1 MTQAQ
6 LERAVC
12 QATGEA
18 RDVVQRIGFSLVIPP
33 KPRPSHRKRR
43 WRPWWICKFP
53 GEAQEQ
59 YRPKPA

>member
-12 QATGEA
+12 QATGET
-18 RDVVQRIGFSLVIPP
+18 REVVQRIGFNLVIPP
-33 KPRPSHRKRR
+33 KPRLDRRKRR
-43 WRPWWICKFP
+43 WILQFP
-53 GEAQEQ
+53 DAPSTQEY